1 MNVRY
6 KELSDRAF
14 YYHSNNDLD
23 KAEELYL
30 LLLSLNCDDS
40 NILNLL
46 GMLYVAKKNY
56 EKAIYYISKAFLI
69 KQTPYIATN
78 LAKAY
83 FLNEDID
90 KSVTM
95 YNTAISLGESD
106 DLYYSLAIAYK
117 KQGNFDQVISCYK
130 KALKLNPK
138 NYNASYNLSNMYN
151 ELKDYDNAIIY
162 AKQCLNINNN
172 KDEIYSMLSEYY
184 QYKGMLPESIDY
196 LAKAT
201 QINNRNY
208 LYFYNLGT
216 LYIKYRKEN
225 ESEFLSALLHT
236 INYQEKKIVFI
247 EIIGFIYSRIE
258 CEYNAIEAYKSSITI
273 NPKYKKSYINAANI
287 LKLQNKTKNCIDL
300 LNLMIEINPD
310 STEVFGM
317 LASLYMETCEY
328 EKALEYYEKAIEVS
342 GEDSILLNGKA
353 AALKYLGKIPE
364 AKAIY
369 ENLIK
374 TNLAGTKSKISLGSI
389 YLSEKNFNSGWELY
403 RLRNLDT
410 NLYKFYNKRI
420 FEKGNTLDG
429 KNILLYSNCGFGDTI
444 MYSRYLNLLK
454 TKAKSVT
461 LQTDSELIQ
470 LLKNNFN
477 DINIVNKGK
486 IIKDYDVLIP
496 LMDVQY
502 ALKTDF
508 NDIPFSKGYL
518 KAVNN
523 HIINTKNK
531 KIGLFWKGSDIILN
545 NRSIPYELL
554 SNIYHIENYS
564 FYSFQPDIEVKEIT
578 NLKNYIKNFNDTAN
592 LLTEMDILITID
604 SAIVHLAGALG
615 IKTYLMLPYYSEWRW
630 FNDTKKTPWYD
641 SVQIFK
647 QKKYNDPNSVIE
659 SIQNELI
666 NNAK

>member
-258 CEYNAIEAYKSSITI
+258 CEYNAIEAYKS
-273 NPKYKKSYINAANI
+273 
-287 LKLQNKTKNCIDL
+287 
-300 LNLMIEINPD
+300 
-310 STEVFGM
+310 
-317 LASLYMETCEY
+317 
-328 EKALEYYEKAIEVS
+328 
-342 GEDSILLNGKA
+342 
-353 AALKYLGKIPE
+353 
-364 AKAIY
+364 
-369 ENLIK
+369 
-374 TNLAGTKSKISLGSI
+374 
-389 YLSEKNFNSGWELY
+389 
-403 RLRNLDT
+403 R
-410 NLYKFYNKRI
+410 
-420 FEKGNTLDG
+420 
-429 KNILLYSNCGFGDTI
+429 
-444 MYSRYLNLLK
+444 
-454 TKAKSVT
+454 
-461 LQTDSELIQ
+461 
-470 LLKNNFN
+470 
-477 DINIVNKGK
+477 
-486 IIKDYDVLIP
+486 
-496 LMDVQY
+496 
-502 ALKTDF
+502 
-508 NDIPFSKGYL
+508 
-518 KAVNN
+518 
-523 HIINTKNK
+523 
-531 KIGLFWKGSDIILN
+531 
-545 NRSIPYELL
+545 
-554 SNIYHIENYS
+554 
-564 FYSFQPDIEVKEIT
+564 
-578 NLKNYIKNFNDTAN
+578 
-592 LLTEMDILITID
+592 
-604 SAIVHLAGALG
+604 
-615 IKTYLMLPYYSEWRW
+615 
-630 FNDTKKTPWYD
+630 
-641 SVQIFK
+641 
-647 QKKYNDPNSVIE
+647 
-659 SIQNELI
+659 
-666 NNAK
+666 